1 MVLDTSVSFIH
12 LTRLIAREDLTEF
25 SGLLGVFKA
34 NVCFESNRKFN
45 CFKNT
50 SDFNFVDRHTPS
62 EANKVQRAHVAEVRS
77 PPG

>member
-1 MVLDTSVSFIH
+1 M
-12 LTRLIAREDLTEF
+12 TRLIAREDLTEF
-25 SGLLGVFKA
+25 SGSVCHIANHILLGVFKA

-50 SDFNFVDRHTPS
+50 SDFYFVDRHTPS
-62 EANKVQRAHVAEVRS
+62 EANKEQRAHVAEVRS